1 MGSILADIESNF
13 EPVTE
18 QELKKIGF
26 HWHYMRENAMFTE
39 RIIDTM
45 LVTV

>member
-13 EPVTE
+13 EPVTK

-26 HWHYMRENAMFTE
+26 HWHYMRENVMFTE